1 MVEIFKLILG
11 RDSEIWSRFVFE
23 LVIWTQPLRPLC
35 LWQCLEIIVVD
46 HFLKLY
52 KVLSQTTCL
61 QFVALGNIFANCKN
75 CRPTLF
81 FANCTSCCSKICIQI
96 LQIIIAHIYF
106 LYSFCLKILQIVV
119 PEKSFQ
125 IVKIVFPETLF
136 ANYTNSCYG

>member
-1 MVEIFKLILG
+1 MDMSQLDQVNNIM
-11 RDSEIWSRFVFE
+11 
-23 LVIWTQPLRPLC
+23 
-35 LWQCLEIIVVD
+35 EIIVVD
-46 HFLKLY
+46 HILKLY

-61 QFVALGNIFANCKN
+61 QFVALGNFFANCKN

-119 PEKSFQ
+119 PEKSLQ
-125 IVKIVFPETLF
+125 IVKIVFSETLF
-136 ANYTNSCYG
+136 ANYTNSFYG